1 MIVLL
6 DTGPLGLINNPNKKN
21 PEAVQSKEWIK
32 HLLRNRVSV
41 YVSEIAYYEI
51 RRKHI
56 HLKNKEGIERL
67 DNFVSSP
74 GVGYAPITT
83 EIIVKASELWGWA
96 RLTGQQTAQNEAID
110 ADVILAATAIIM
122 ALEAEQVVIA
132 TTNVSDLARYTPA
145 KNWKDIIV

>member
-1 MIVLL
+1 MIVVL
-6 DTGPLGLINNPNKKN
+6 DTGPLGLITNANKKN
-21 PEAVQSKEWIK
+21 PEAVQAKEWIK
-32 HLLRNRVSV
+32 YLLRNRASI
-41 YVSEIAYYEI
+41 YVSEIAYYES

-67 DNFVSSP
+67 DDFINSP
-74 GVGYAPITT
+74 GIGYAPITT

-96 RLTGQQTAQNEAID
+96 RLTGQQTAHNEAID

-122 ALEAEQVVIA
+122 ALEGQYVVIA

-145 KNWKDIIV
+145 KNWKDIRV

>member
-6 DTGPLGLINNPNKKN
+6 DTGPLGLITNANKNN
-21 PEAVQSKEWIK
+21 PEAVQVKEWVK
-32 HLLRNRVSV
+32 HLLRKHVLV
-41 YVSEIAYYEI
+41 CVAEIAYYES

-67 DNFVSSP
+67 DNFVSSS
-74 GVGYAPITT
+74 GIGYAPVTT

-96 RLTGQQTAQNEAID
+96 RLTGQQTAHDEAID

-122 ALEAEQVVIA
+122 ASAGEYVVIA
-132 TTNVSDLARYTPA
+132 TTNDKHLARYTPA
-145 KNWKDIIV
+145 KIWKNIVI

>member
-6 DTGPLGLINNPNKKN
+6 DTGPLGMITNANKKN

-32 HLLRNRVSV
+32 QLLRKRVLV
-41 YVSEIAYYEI
+41 YVAEIAYYES

-56 HLKNKEGIERL
+56 QLKNKEGVERL
-67 DNFVSSP
+67 DNFVNSP
-74 GVGYAPITT
+74 SIGYAPITT

-96 RLTGQQTAQNEAID
+96 RLTGQQTAHDEAID

-122 ALEAEQVVIA
+122 ALEGEYVVIA
-132 TTNVSDLARYTPA
+132 TTNDRHLARYTPA
-145 KNWKDIIV
+145 KKWTDIIV